1 MASAAASPSLPP
13 KFRARLSRMAR
24 TGQVASSFAAVVV
37 VYWLYWLIAVPL
49 IEPSVERQAT
59 TASVSDEQFDRA
71 RQDVSSRQ
79 RDMAQ
84 YFPADAW
91 EQQNPAIWESGQ
103 TRLLFK
109 TLRPLPDG
117 TVELHP
123 CTVLMFSKNDPSAPP
138 IILRALEGANVQ
150 FDQPIVLKSVDLAK
164 RQLVGGRLIGAIRIY
179 RNESQPGKG
188 DDLEATTRDVVML
201 KDRISTPHPVQF
213 RLGRNRGFGRE
224 MEILLAAPDG
234 SRPTSGFRGGT
245 MRTLQLKRDVKME
258 LELGGGPL
266 APGAGGAANTQPVEI
281 VCQGPFQFDMERY
294 AASFR
299 DQVDVFRLNPAG
311 ESDQLNCEV
320 LTVFFERHGE
330 NPATPPGPP
339 PVEGQSPVSAMHVR
353 LIQARG
359 DPVTLR
365 SPAQGIYARCPGI
378 DYAPAPAGAAGSLMA
393 LGPGLLQGHL
403 PNDPSGKYDAR
414 WAREFRFE
422 PEGPQHKATLRGAA
436 VVQFTQMGKITADEI
451 FAWLTPKSPP
461 PAAHAV
467 GIHPVAL
474 ARAPQDRAA
483 NSPAPDGWQ
492 IERVLAQIYPDKTA
506 TSQGSVVIDATQLHG
521 TTERLE
527 ALVDR
532 PPAAGGPA
540 PPQAA
545 GNAQP
550 APAGKPARGPKNPAQ
565 RFDVR
570 GRSIQLQL
578 VPQGEELAISAVT
591 IEHQA
596 RLQEIS
602 PARDGEKP
610 LLVQGDRLRIEQ
622 ANTEATHVTISGKP
636 GYLEG
641 GGITLTGGAIELEKR
656 TNLLWVAGPG
666 RMTMPVSQDL
676 NGQPLARPQSLI
688 VNWQKRMDFQSNTV
702 VFQGKVVAQSE
713 HQFLNTEKLEAILDR
728 PIDFSNPNA
737 ASRGKPADKPQLSL
751 VRCHGPAFLE
761 SRQFDELGRQTS
773 ADQLDAVD
781 LSVDK
786 ISGAIAGQGPGW
798 LKHVARGSNQA
809 MLARPGVP
817 DPKRDA
823 RPPAAD
829 DGLTYL
835 HVKFHKALEGNL
847 YRRQIKFTDRTK
859 TVYGPVT
866 DWNATLNP
874 DDLASLGP
882 QGLVLEARDLEVR
895 EMAARSKQ
903 ERGWFELQ
911 AQGNV
916 VATGTRFTAQGDRLT
931 YSEEK
936 DEVVLRGDGL
946 SPAEVFRED
955 PNGGARLESRVD
967 EWRYWLTLHRVAV
980 TGAHSFD
987 GGIPSKPSKEKPGK
1001 DKPAAR

>member
-1 MASAAASPSLPP
+1 MASAAASPSLPL
-13 KFRARLSRMAR
+13 KFRVWLSRMAR
-24 TGQVASSFAAVVV
+24 TGQIASSFAAVLV

-49 IEPSVERQAT
+49 IEPNVERQTT
-59 TASVSDEQFDRA
+59 TARVTDEQIERA

-79 RDMAQ
+79 RDVAQ

-91 EQQNPAIWESGQ
+91 EQQNPAILESGQ

-109 TLRPLPDG
+109 TMRPLPDG

-123 CTVLMFSKNDPSAPP
+123 CTALMFSKNDPSAQP

-150 FDQPIVLKSVDLAK
+150 FDQRIRLESSDLAK

-224 MEILLAAPDG
+224 MEILLAPTDS
-234 SRPTSGFRGGT
+234 SRPTSGLRGGA

-266 APGAGGAANTQPVEI
+266 AAGAGGAANTQPIEI
-281 VCQGPFQFDMERY
+281 TCQGPFEFDMERY

-299 DQVDVFRLNPAG
+299 DHVDVFRLNPAG

-320 LTVFFERHGE
+320 LTVFFERQGE
-330 NPATPPGPP
+330 SPATPPGPSP
-339 PVEGQSPVSAMHVR
+339 PDGPPPASGMHVR

-359 DPVTLR
+359 DPVTLLSR
-365 SPAQGIYARCPGI
+365 AQGIYARCPGI
-378 DYAPAPAGAAGSLMA
+378 DYAPAPDGATGSLLA

-403 PNDPSGKYDAR
+403 PNDPNGKYDAS

-422 PEGPQHKATLRGAA
+422 PEGPQHMATLRGAA
-436 VVQFTQMGKITADEI
+436 VVQFVQMGKITADEI
-451 FAWLTPKSPP
+451 FAWLTPKSSP
-461 PAAHAV
+461 PA
-467 GIHPVAL
+467 
-474 ARAPQDRAA
+474 
-483 NSPAPDGWQ
+483 SDGWQ
-492 IERVLAQIYPDKTA
+492 IERMLAQIYADKTA
-506 TSQGSVVIDATQLHG
+506 TSQGAVMIDATQLHG

-532 PPAAGGPA
+532 PPATDGRAS
-540 PPQAA
+540 PQAA
-545 GNAQP
+545 DAQA
-550 APAGKPARGPKNPAQ
+550 APAGKSARSSQNPTQ

-570 GRSIQLQL
+570 GGSIQIQL
-578 VPQGEELAISAVT
+578 VPQGAELAISAVT
-591 IEHQA
+591 IERHA
-596 RLQEIS
+596 RLVEIS

-610 LLVQGDRLRIEQ
+610 LLVQGDRLRVEQ
-622 ANTEATHVTISGKP
+622 ANTEATHVTIGGKP

-656 TNLLWVAGPG
+656 TNLLWVNGPG
-666 RMTMPVSQDL
+666 RMTMPVAQDL
-676 NGQPLARPQSLI
+676 NGQPLAQPQSLI

-702 VFQGKVVAQSE
+702 VYQGKVVAQSG

-737 ASRGKPADKPQLSL
+737 ASGGKPADKPQLSL

-773 ADQLDAVD
+773 ADQLEALD

-786 ISGAIAGQGPGW
+786 VSGAIAGRGPGW

-809 MLARPGVP
+809 MLARPGAP
-817 DPKRDA
+817 DAKRDA
-823 RPPAAD
+823 RSPAGAD
-829 DGLTYL
+829 DGLTYI
-835 HVKFHKALEGNL
+835 HVKFRKALEGNL

-916 VATGTRFTAQGDRLT
+916 VATGTRFTAQGDRLN

-955 PNGGARLESRVD
+955 PNGGARQESRAN
-967 EWRYWLTLHRVAV
+967 ELSYWFTLHRVAV
-980 TGAHSFD
+980 SGAHSFD
-987 GGIPSKPSKEKPGK
+987 GGIPSKPGKEKPGK
-1001 DKPAAR
+1001 EKPAAKYK